1 MEQRILRATE
11 VRASQSGKDLQVSGY
26 AAQYGVLSHMLGDG
40 RARFRE
46 RIESRAFEKALK
58 NADTIAT
65 INHDV
70 NQILGRTISGTLR
83 LSSDSTGLAFECDLP
98 DTSYAR
104 DLYTSVKRGDMRSC
118 SFAFQDADNAF
129 DEEDVEDE

>member
-1 MEQRILRATE
+1 MERRLVTASD
-11 VRASQSGKDLQVSGY
+11 VRASQSGDMKVSGY
-26 AAQYGVLSHMLGDG
+26 AAKYGVLSNMLGDG

-46 RIESRAFEKALK
+46 RIEPRAFDKALK
-58 NADTIAT
+58 NADTVAT

-70 NQILGRTISGTLR
+70 SRVLGRTTSGTLR

-104 DLYTSVKRGDMRSC
+104 DLYTLVKRGDMRS
-118 SFAFQDADNAF
+118 
-129 DEEDVEDE
+129 